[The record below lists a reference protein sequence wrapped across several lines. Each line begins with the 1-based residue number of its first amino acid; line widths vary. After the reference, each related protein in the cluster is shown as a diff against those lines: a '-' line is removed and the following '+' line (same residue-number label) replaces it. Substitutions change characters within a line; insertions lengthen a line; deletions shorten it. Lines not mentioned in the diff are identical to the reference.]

1 MSAFSTWFH
10 TQTATW
16 ALVFKMRDIAIER
29 YEKILSIDPEHAL
42 TRARLAFLHAEAGEH
57 SRAIREF
64 EEVVKLKPNDSDS
77 WFNLGYLLQDSKR
90 HNEAIKAFER
100 AIAINEKQD
109 RAWYG
114 KALSL
119 IALKRDDDAIAP
131 LKKNVELQ
139 PMSPYGHMELARCYF
154 RLGDNDRCEKQMRK
168 LKAFDPKNAA
178 VLEDETSIRV
188 GIERWW
194 KN

>member
-10 TQTATW
+10 TQIATW
-16 ALVFKMRDIAIER
+16 ALVFKQRDIAIER
-29 YEKILSIDPEHAL
+29 YQKILAIDPNHVL
-42 TRARLAFLHAEAGEH
+42 TRARVAFLYAEAGDH
-57 SRAIREF
+57 ARAIAEF
-64 EEVVKLKPNDSDS
+64 ERVVKIKPDDSDS
-77 WFNLGYLLQDSKR
+77 WFNLGYVLQEAKR
-90 HNEAIKAFER
+90 HDEAIKAFDR
-100 AIAINEKQD
+100 AIAVNEKQD

-114 KALSL
+114 KAMSL
-119 IALKRDDDAIAP
+119 VAIKRDDEA
-131 LKKNVELQ
+131 LTSLQKNVQLQ
-139 PMSPYGHMELARCYF
+139 PMSPFGHMELARCYF

-178 VLEDETSIRV
+178 VLEDETGIKI

>member
-16 ALVFKMRDIAIER
+16 ALVFKQREIAIER
-29 YEKILSIDPEHAL
+29 YQKILAVDPNHAL
-42 TRARLAFLHAEAGEH
+42 TRARVAFLHAEAGDLA
-57 SRAIREF
+57 RAIAEF
-64 EEVVKLKPNDSDS
+64 ERVVKIKPEDSDS
-77 WFNLGYLLQDSKR
+77 WFNLGYVLQEAKR
-90 HNEAIKAFER
+90 HDEAIKAFDR
-100 AIAINEKQD
+100 AIAANEKQD

-114 KALSL
+114 KAISL
-119 IALKRDDDAIAP
+119 VAIKRDDEALSA
-131 LKKNVELQ
+131 LQKNVQLQ
-139 PMSPYGHMELARCYF
+139 PMSPFGHMELARCYF

-178 VLEDETSIRV
+178 VLEDETGIKI